1 MIDKKYCLSA
11 YLMYRSL
18 LSRDYQFS
26 SSSITRVADGVFPRV
41 QVHNSV
47 ELQEHLESEIK
58 RVTADGKTAL
68 MLSGGMDSAI
78 LAYWMPKGAVAY
90 TLQCVVPGVQV
101 TDETPRAKQHAERN
115 GLEQRIVQIYWEDFE
130 RYAPVLMKHKGA
142 PIHSIEVQIYKAALQ
157 AKADGFERL
166 IFGENAD
173 IIYGGM
179 DGLLAKDWTFG
190 EFVERYSY
198 ILPYKVL
205 REPLMILE
213 PFQKY
218 TSDGKVDAHAFLNE
232 YFRIE
237 ALGSYN
243 NACETAGIEF
253 VGPFSTSNMD
263 IPIDYERIRSGD
275 TKYLVR
281 EVYHNLY
288 GDESLPAKMPLPRPM
303 NEWMAKWEGPRRDEF
318 YPHCIENMTGDQRWM
333 IYALEQYL
341 NLLDKEE
348 N

>member
-1 MIDKKYCLSA
+1 MSISA
-11 YLMYRSL
+11 
-18 LSRDYQFS
+18 
-26 SSSITRVADGVFPRV
+26 
-41 QVHNSV
+41 
-47 ELQEHLESEIK
+47 
-58 RVTADGKTAL
+58 
-68 MLSGGMDSAI
+68 
-78 LAYWMPKGAVAY
+78 
-90 TLQCVVPGVQV
+90 
-101 TDETPRAKQHAERN
+101 
-115 GLEQRIVQIYWEDFE
+115 
-130 RYAPVLMKHKGA
+130 
-142 PIHSIEVQIYKAALQ
+142 
-157 AKADGFERL
+157 
-166 IFGENAD
+166 
-173 IIYGGM
+173 
-179 DGLLAKDWTFG
+179 
-190 EFVERYSY
+190 
-198 ILPYKVL
+198 L
-205 REPLMILE
+205 RRW
-213 PFQKY
+213 
-218 TSDGKVDAHAFLNE
+218 AH
-232 YFRIE
+232 I
-237 ALGSYN
+237 N